1 MLHDRLVESGI
12 LPESA
17 AMEDEEVSLDI
28 RSYVRRGLPNVATSE
43 SSVDPDLAV
52 KMKEMDLWIKQVKHE
67 TLLVKLH
74 IIEVKTDQALKL
86 WQLELNDLDLKN
98 WPMPKVRSRPPSV
111 CSPAAVPSEFEWGW
125 CRCELWC

>member
-28 RSYVRRGLPNVATSE
+28 RSYVRRGPSNVATSE

-86 WQLELNDLDLKN
+86 WQLELNDLEPEKL
-98 WPMPKVRSRPPSV
+98 
-111 CSPAAVPSEFEWGW
+111 AYA
-125 CRCELWC
+125 

>member
-1 MLHDRLVESGI
+1 MTLG
-12 LPESA
+12 
-17 AMEDEEVSLDI
+17 AMSDG
-28 RSYVRRGLPNVATSE
+28 GLPNVATSE

-86 WQLELNDLDLKN
+86 RQLELNDLDLKN
-98 WPMPKVRSRPPSV
+98 WPVPKVRSRPPSV
-111 CSPAAVPSEFEWGW
+111 CSPAAVPSEFE
-125 CRCELWC
+125 